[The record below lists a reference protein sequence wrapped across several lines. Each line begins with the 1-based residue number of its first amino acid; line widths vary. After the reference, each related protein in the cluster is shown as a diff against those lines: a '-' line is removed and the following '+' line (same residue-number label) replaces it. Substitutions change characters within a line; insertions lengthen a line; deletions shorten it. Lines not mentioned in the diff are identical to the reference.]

1 MSWERRAPG
10 LVLHDHI
17 RLAGAAPQ
25 RPQLPDCQDLGLLD
39 TRLKDG
45 LLNSNRA
52 CSAPENLLH

>member
-17 RLAGAAPQ
+17 RLAGTCSTAAAAAA
-25 RPQLPDCQDLGLLD
+25 RLLD
-39 TRLKDG
+39 TRLKNG